1 VAALVL
7 ACNARAVLT
16 RAAQGE
22 GFIRISS
29 FGHREDVL
37 EAVDRLVKVLKK

>member
-1 VAALVL
+1 MLTLALP
-7 ACNARAVLT
+7 AH
-16 RAAQGE
+16 QGE

-37 EAVDRLVKVLKK
+37 EAVERLKKVLKK

>member
-1 VAALVL
+1 VCSYRRRG
-7 ACNARAVLT
+7 AC
-16 RAAQGE
+16 AQGE

-37 EAVDRLVKVLKK
+37 EAVARLVKVLKK

>member
-1 VAALVL
+1 MT
-7 ACNARAVLT
+7 RAVICILH
-16 RAAQGE
+16 ACAQGE

-37 EAVDRLVKVLKK
+37 EAVERLKAVLKK

>member
-1 VAALVL
+1 MRALCL
-7 ACNARAVLT
+7 WT
-16 RAAQGE
+16 QGE

-37 EAVDRLVKVLKK
+37 EAVARLVKVLKK